1 LIRQIKTSGGTGAM
15 NKGNPPKRHHQRVN
29 RLFAAAALSVA
40 FGPLGM
46 AQETTLA
53 LPLCVDGET
62 PPDQIRRMI
71 VDEATRQQAD
81 TRLAQAI
88 AGEESGFGARVN
100 SKAGARGPMQLMPAT
115 AVRYGVADICDA
127 RENIRGGVSYLKDLM
142 ATFGGNI
149 MLVVAA
155 YNAGEN
161 RIIAT
166 RGIPSIGETV
176 SYTARV
182 TNAYYGFDNALAARS
197 RAAKSTAS
205 AESSETTGVDLL
217 AAAAPAGSTSD
228 KPIPIN
234 QSPDKPRQNSWIG
247 GSVLYVQ

>member
-1 LIRQIKTSGGTGAM
+1 M
-15 NKGNPPKRHHQRVN
+15 NKSFPATQNHHRLKR
-29 RLFAAAALSVA
+29 LLAAAALAVA
-40 FGPLGM
+40 FGPLAM
-46 AQETTLA
+46 AQEATLT

-62 PPDQIRRMI
+62 PPEQIKQMI
-71 VDEATRQQAD
+71 LDEAARQQAD
-81 TRLAQAI
+81 TKLALAV
-88 AGEESGFGARVN
+88 AGQESGYGARVN

-142 ATFGGNI
+142 TMFGGNV

-166 RGIPSIGETV
+166 RGIPSIAETV

-182 TNAYYGFDNALAARS
+182 TNAYYGFDNAIAARS
-197 RAAKSTAS
+197 RAAKSSAS
-205 AESSETTGVDLL
+205 VEGSQTTGVDLL
-217 AAAAPAGSTSD
+217 AATVPTATASD

-234 QSPDKPRQNSWIG
+234 QTPDKARLNSWIG

>member
-1 LIRQIKTSGGTGAM
+1 M
-15 NKGNPPKRHHQRVN
+15 DKGNPGKRHS
-29 RLFAAAALSVA
+29 RLVRRLLAIAALSFAVCHSVT
-40 FGPLGM
+40 
-46 AQETTLA
+46 AQEFLPA
-53 LPLCVDGET
+53 APLCVDGAI
-62 PPDQIRRMI
+62 PADQIKQMI
-71 VDEATRQQAD
+71 IDEAARQQAD
-81 TRLAQAI
+81 TRLAVAV

-127 RENIRGGVSYLKDLM
+127 SENIRGGVSYLKDLM
-142 ATFGGNI
+142 AAFGGNI

-161 RIIAT
+161 RVISA
-166 RGIPSIGETV
+166 RGIPAIGETV

-182 TNAYYGFDNALAARS
+182 ANAYYGFDNAISARS
-197 RAAKSTAS
+197 RTAKSTA
-205 AESSETTGVDLL
+205 ALASSEATGVDLL
-217 AAAAPAGSTSD
+217 AAAVPTASASD

-234 QSPDKPRQNSWIG
+234 QTPDKSRQNSWIG

>member
-1 LIRQIKTSGGTGAM
+1 M
-15 NKGNPPKRHHQRVN
+15 GNPEKRLNQQAR
-29 RLFAAAALSVA
+29 RLLAVVALS
-40 FGPLGM
+40 LGACHSAM
-46 AQETTLA
+46 GQEISPSA
-53 LPLCVDGET
+53 ALCVDGAI
-62 PPDQIRRMI
+62 PADQIRQMI
-71 VDEATRQQAD
+71 VDEAARQQAD
-81 TRLAQAI
+81 TRLALAV

-115 AVRYGVADICDA
+115 AFRYGVADICDA

-142 ATFGGNI
+142 ATLGGNI

-155 YNAGEN
+155 YNAGEH

-182 TNAYYGFDNALAARS
+182 TNAYYGFDNAIAARN

-205 AESSETTGVDLL
+205 TESSETTGVDLL

-234 QSPDKPRQNSWIG
+234 QPPDKSRQNSWIG

>member
-1 LIRQIKTSGGTGAM
+1 M
-15 NKGNPPKRHHQRVN
+15 DMGNPGKQHSQRARH
-29 RLFAAAALSVA
+29 LLAIAALSLA
-40 FGPLGM
+40 ACHSAA
-46 AQETTLA
+46 AQEVA
-53 LPLCVDGET
+53 PSAPLCADGAI
-62 PPDQIRRMI
+62 PPDQIKQMI
-71 VDEATRQQAD
+71 VDEAARQQAD
-81 TRLAQAI
+81 VKLAVAV

-127 RENIRGGVSYLKDLM
+127 GENIRGGVSYLKDLM
-142 ATFGGNI
+142 AAFGGSI

-161 RIIAT
+161 RVISA

-182 TNAYYGFDNALAARS
+182 ANAYYGFDNAISARS
-197 RAAKSTAS
+197 RAAQSPAS
-205 AESSETTGVDLL
+205 AETSEATGIDLL
-217 AAAAPAGSTSD
+217 AAAVPATSASD

-234 QSPDKPRQNSWIG
+234 QTPDKSRQNSWIG

>member
-1 LIRQIKTSGGTGAM
+1 M
-15 NKGNPPKRHHQRVN
+15 DMGNPRKRHNLRSRHV
-29 RLFAAAALSVA
+29 LAIAALSLAVCRSA
-40 FGPLGM
+40 AGQEFPL
-46 AQETTLA
+46 AA
-53 LPLCVDGET
+53 PLCVDGAI
-62 PPDQIRRMI
+62 PADQIKQMI
-71 VDEATRQQAD
+71 IDEAARQQAD
-81 TRLAQAI
+81 VRLAVAI

-127 RENIRGGVSYLKDLM
+127 RENIRGGISYLKDLM
-142 ATFGGNI
+142 SMFGGNI

-161 RIIAT
+161 RIISA

-182 TNAYYGFDNALAARS
+182 TNAYYGFDNAISARG
-197 RAAKSTAS
+197 RAGKATTPV
-205 AESSETTGVDLL
+205 EHRETTGVDLL
-217 AAAAPAGSTSD
+217 ASAVPTGATTE

-234 QSPDKPRQNSWIG
+234 QTPDKARQNSWIG